1 MFLGKGALKICN
13 TFTREHPCWSVI
25 SVISIKLQGNF
36 IEITLRHGGSPVNVM
51 HIFRILFPKN
61 ICGRLLLNILKMFVG
76 KRSTYK
82 LHAPR
87 HMRKTL
93 TIGKAK
99 ILGNVFID
107 SQLNYASLLWML
119 CRKTLYSKLAVIDHK
134 ILKVIYESNGTDD
147 NLSLQSNT
155 VSGWPEK
162 CHPRKISPG
171 NTPPKKI
178 APWTIAPK

>member
-1 MFLGKGALKICN
+1 M
-13 TFTREHPCWSVI
+13 I

-51 HIFRILFPKN
+51 HIFRTLFPKK
-61 ICGRLLLNILKMFVG
+61 ICGRLLLNILKIFVG

-87 HMRKTL
+87 HMRKSL
-93 TIGKAK
+93 TKAK

-162 CHPRKISPG
+162 CHPRKK
-171 NTPPKKI
+171 TPEN
-178 APWTIAPK
+178 